1 MKRILSAVL
10 AVTMASALF
19 TACGTENTTDKR
31 ESTQSTTKAAEQ
43 AKENVTEKTT
53 EKATEEATISN
64 TGSNTLYLKDDAKS
78 SKAVATFFNS
88 VSGKSEDVE
97 MEKIKEGDESVTF
110 SCEGDCSEYNMA
122 YVTLEKEK
130 TREFAFNKCTSGW
143 HKTEKD
149 LLPYTEGNKV
159 NEFSECDD
167 ITLTVGEYD
176 KTIHVWKPDSY
187 DASSDEKY
195 STVYLLDNEI
205 FSLFAVEQVES
216 MMAVT
221 GQKAIVVA
229 IDTNFAR
236 NYEMVPEIGVSKD
249 EEEHGELEYDSMN
262 GSEFS
267 DFVADM
273 LVPHI
278 QNNYNVYTDARH
290 TSIAGAS
297 LSGMEAF
304 YITQE
309 HPELFGTLGGFSP
322 SFWEYDDATWKKY
335 LKGRSFGDS
344 SPLLYFYAGGKMDT
358 GSETKDMYNRLK
370 EMGYPESRLI
380 LNINEKGTHRA
391 TYWCSMFPEFLAA
404 MIFQRAELL
413 QK

>member
-1 MKRILSAVL
+1 MTA
-10 AVTMASALF
+10 ALF
-19 TACGTENTTDKR
+19 TACGTNNTTDKN
-31 ESTQSTTKAAEQ
+31 ESTKPANASEQ
-43 AKENVTEKTT
+43 FKENVTEKTT

-88 VSGKSEDVE
+88 ASGKSEDVE
-97 MEKIKEGDESVTF
+97 MEKIKEDDDSAIF
-110 SCEGDCSEYNMA
+110 SCEGDCSAYNMA
-122 YVTLEKEK
+122 YITLGEGK
-130 TREFAFNKCTSGW
+130 TREIAFNKCTCGW

-149 LLPYTEGNKV
+149 LLPYTEGDKV
-159 NEFSECDD
+159 NKFSECDD

-176 KTIHVWKPDSY
+176 KTIHIWKPDNY

-205 FSLFAVEQVES
+205 FSFFAIEQVES

-229 IDTNFAR
+229 VDNNFAR

-249 EEEHGELEYDSMN
+249 EEQYGELEYDSMN

-278 QNNYNVYTDARH
+278 QDNYNVYTDARH
-290 TSIAGAS
+290 TSIAGLS

-304 YITQE
+304 YITME
-309 HPELFGTLGGFSP
+309 HSDIFGTLGAFSP
-322 SFWEYDDATWKKY
+322 SFWEYDDATWEKY
-335 LKGRSFGDS
+335 LKDKSFGES
-344 SPLLYFYAGGKMDT
+344 SPLLYFYTGGNKDT
-358 GSETKDMYNRLK
+358 EPHVTDMCNRLK
-370 EMGYPESRLI
+370 KMGYPENRLI
-380 LNINEKGTHRA
+380 LHLNESGTHKA

-404 MIFQRAELL
+404 MIFQRVELL